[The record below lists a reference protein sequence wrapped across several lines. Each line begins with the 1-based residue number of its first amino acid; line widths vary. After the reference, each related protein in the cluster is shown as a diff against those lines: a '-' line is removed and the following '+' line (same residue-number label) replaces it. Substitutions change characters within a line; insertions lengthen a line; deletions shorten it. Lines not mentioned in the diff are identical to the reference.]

1 MTIIISVHWHL
12 KKLKGEF
19 KDELHM
25 GKKTVCSC
33 VKELV
38 KVMSKTWTMLVSDIE
53 LHHLH
58 RKQLGMNVES
68 EG

>member
-19 KDELHM
+19 KDVLHM

-38 KVMSKTWTMLVSDIE
+38 KVSKTWTMLVSDIE